1 MNLTLPLN
9 WHLPVGSRTPLDPL
23 LGRAVRIWTVT
34 LRGTGRYIGS
44 VKHAGAVVPVVSRLV
59 TGSSVASIEKLEE
72 RTYVLTMP
80 MQPVPATQVLESR
93 GLQHS
98 GHTWDQILELG
109 FPAEVRRVELDP
121 EAGVFMAYG
130 TRSALKKV
138 QAVVD
143 RLTQDP
149 AELSSCL
156 DRIAA
161 NGHLIEG

>member
-1 MNLTLPLN
+1 MLQAITSVVDVLVSAGLA
-9 WHLPVGSRTPLDPL
+9 
-23 LGRAVRIWTVT
+23 RAAF
-34 LRGTGRYIGS
+34 
-44 VKHAGAVVPVVSRLV
+44 AGGGPAVVPVSRLV
-59 TGSSVASIEKLEE
+59 TGASVASIEKLEE

-80 MQPVPATQVLESR
+80 IQPVPVTEVLESR

-109 FPAEVRRVELDP
+109 FPAEARRVELDP

-130 TRSALKKV
+130 TRPALKKV
-138 QAVVD
+138 QAVLD

-156 DRIAA
+156 DRITAD
-161 NGHLIEG
+161 GHLIEG